1 MKMKYLYVPMC
12 AMSILLATTT
22 VVTSQTVSTSTQ
34 NIIFV
39 HFDYST
45 TTRLKPLLGSND
57 IYGGTPVMKA
67 GHTAILSDFPSYQ
80 KVKDAAG
87 IKIVRFPGGTISN
100 TYDWKRAI
108 GPITMRIPQV
118 VGFNNL
124 SGSSSSNFGP
134 DEAGLFAESNGGQLI
149 IVVPFNEGAE
159 SAADF
164 VEYMTGTRD
173 MDHNGVNW
181 AAVRAIN
188 GHPNP
193 YNVAYWEIGNE
204 SGGNNLRTWTSWPQ
218 IGDDNEQNGMS
229 QGSPQAI
236 NWWIQGGLKVFQNQQ
251 ALPLQRFS
259 VVGTTTYAAVD
270 WGPTG
275 TLNYASY
282 TGLDA
287 SNKDYQKFG
296 VKFPPIATSAPLVVR
311 VQTGG
316 ATIPYSEIQ
325 NWKACKTGRHCFRAD
340 RTTGQ
345 IIFGAGPFALSAAS
359 KVFVDYTSGPHTGYV
374 DFYKQM
380 KAVNPTIK
388 IVTSH
393 WALGQ
398 QMYVN
403 TIRAL
408 GANVDG
414 FQIHTAGES
423 YPDTMLPG
431 GDSLSETLGRAYF
444 GAPEKLLKDSKN
456 IVPRLEI
463 VNSETGLGKGLLDQ
477 TGQNQIQTIT
487 GSVAIAAYF
496 ARLVE
501 DFGPV
506 AKNPV
511 RTSLLNYTF
520 NETAPIDNTK
530 VTKGGTSSVT
540 AIGQTVHLFDSY
552 VGVKI
557 LKKFP
562 VTNIATRD
570 IQWQG
575 LSNGILQTH
584 TDKMPKLLTVGSK
597 GLAGVFYIL
606 AINTTPTEKINVH
619 VRADNIFSLKGNVK
633 ISSIKLTAPAAT
645 SSNPTPQ
652 IVEEIAPRDVFVS
665 GTNTFTF
672 PIAPLSMRAIQ
683 ISP

>member
-1 MKMKYLYVPMC
+1 
-12 AMSILLATTT
+12 
-22 VVTSQTVSTSTQ
+22 
-34 NIIFV
+34 
-39 HFDYST
+39 
-45 TTRLKPLLGSND
+45 
-57 IYGGTPVMKA
+57 
-67 GHTAILSDFPSYQ
+67 
-80 KVKDAAG
+80 
-87 IKIVRFPGGTISN
+87 
-100 TYDWKRAI
+100 
-108 GPITMRIPQV
+108 
-118 VGFNNL
+118 
-124 SGSSSSNFGP
+124 
-134 DEAGLFAESNGGQLI
+134 
-149 IVVPFNEGAE
+149 
-159 SAADF
+159 
-164 VEYMTGTRD
+164 
-173 MDHNGVNW
+173 
-181 AAVRAIN
+181 
-188 GHPNP
+188 
-193 YNVAYWEIGNE
+193 
-204 SGGNNLRTWTSWPQ
+204 
-218 IGDDNEQNGMS
+218 
-229 QGSPQAI
+229 
-236 NWWIQGGLKVFQNQQ
+236 
-251 ALPLQRFS
+251 
-259 VVGTTTYAAVD
+259 
-270 WGPTG
+270 
-275 TLNYASY
+275 
-282 TGLDA
+282 
-287 SNKDYQKFG
+287 
-296 VKFPPIATSAPLVVR
+296 
-311 VQTGG
+311 
-316 ATIPYSEIQ
+316 
-325 NWKACKTGRHCFRAD
+325 
-340 RTTGQ
+340 
-345 IIFGAGPFALSAAS
+345 
-359 KVFVDYTSGPHTGYV
+359 
-374 DFYKQM
+374 
-380 KAVNPTIK
+380 
-388 IVTSH
+388 
-393 WALGQ
+393 
-398 QMYVN
+398 MYVN